1 VFKFLTDR
9 SIIVNV
15 LVIIFLVIILVFVF
29 FSSLDWITS
38 HGKYKKVP
46 TVIGQNISAAT
57 QLLKS
62 QGFNV
67 EVQDSVYIDSIPKSS
82 VLRQSPEADAEVKEH
97 RTIYLTVNRA
107 VAPLIDM
114 PDLRGFSFL
123 SAKLFLQSLGL
134 KLGDTSYRPDIA
146 RNSVLEQSI
155 DKRFVAPGTKVSMG
169 SSINL
174 VLGDGVGNAQMNV
187 PEIVGMSFGEARDY
201 LTTMNIGL
209 GAVIPNSDVK
219 DKENAFVYRQNP
231 EKFTLSPSGE
241 KIKNL
246 IRPGQ
251 VVDIWLSV
259 MPPITDTTTIGQI
272 QPPTP

>member
-1 VFKFLTDR
+1 
-9 SIIVNV
+9 
-15 LVIIFLVIILVFVF
+15 
-29 FSSLDWITS
+29 
-38 HGKYKKVP
+38 VP

-209 GAVIPNSDVK
+209 GAVIPNGDVK